1 MMPEWYGNMTSPI
14 SKIRCFIADFQEPY
28 VLLRYHKNTPL
39 FDERFVNY
47 GYNKVQLFEHLR
59 SAGFRF
65 YIWNHCFAMDL
76 PHPDS
81 TLRKT
86 YIERIMGETNEMREL
101 YKDFQA
107 ELNEKYRSVNPSRIC
122 YSLQKRYFIEVHCHV
137 FFYKCSLLAF
147 WFQIGYSLYMIS
159 VFILYAES

>member
-1 MMPEWYGNMTSPI
+1 MPEWYGNTTSVL
-14 SKIRCFIADFQEPY
+14 SRVRCFTADFQEPY
-28 VLLRYHKNTPL
+28 VLLRYQESTPL

-59 SAGFRF
+59 SAGFTF

-81 TLRKT
+81 TLRKA
-86 YIERIMGETNEMREL
+86 YIDGIKGETSDMREL

-107 ELNEKYRSVNPSRIC
+107 ELNEKYRTVNPSRIC
-122 YSLQKRYFIEVHCHV
+122 FSLQKRYFNEV
-137 FFYKCSLLAF
+137 K
-147 WFQIGYSLYMIS
+147 I
-159 VFILYAES
+159 